1 MAMPDLAAASS
12 LAAAVRWAAA
22 GPLLLSSLA
31 VMGSPGPAT
40 ISLTAAGSAYGLR
53 RSARYLAG
61 ITAGT
66 TIVLLAVAS
75 GVTAT
80 LLAVPGLR
88 AVLIVASAAYILW
101 LAYRIAT
108 APPLPAQQAA
118 AQAPSFTGGLFLGVA
133 NPKAWVAIAA
143 VFASSRLAS
152 TAVTD
157 ATAKVAVLTA
167 MIVLIMVSWLTA
179 GATLAP
185 LLRHPVGSRV
195 INAALA
201 AGLIGATAMA
211 VIH

>member
-1 MAMPDLAAASS
+1 MSPADPVLLAP
-12 LAAAVRWAAA
+12 VRWAAA

-53 RSARYLAG
+53 RSARYLVG
-61 ITAGT
+61 VTAGT

-75 GVTAT
+75 GVTVT

-118 AQAPSFTGGLFLGVA
+118 AQAPSLLGKHRGNRRNGQGAQSHDRADHDIVA
-133 NPKAWVAIAA
+133 HRWRAPGHGHAA
-143 VFASSRLAS
+143 P
-152 TAVTD
+152 
-157 ATAKVAVLTA
+157 
-167 MIVLIMVSWLTA
+167 
-179 GATLAP
+179 G
-185 LLRHPVGSRV
+185 PVPQYS
-195 INAALA
+195 
-201 AGLIGATAMA
+201 
-211 VIH
+211 

>member
-1 MAMPDLAAASS
+1 MAMPDLAAAPS

-53 RSARYLAG
+53 RSARYLVG
-61 ITAGT
+61 VTAGT

-75 GVTAT
+75 GVTVT

-118 AQAPSFTGGLFLGVA
+118 GQAPSFTGGLFLGVA

-157 ATAKVAVLTA
+157 ATAKVALLTA
-167 MIVLIMVSWLTA
+167 MIVLIMISWLTA

-185 LLRHPVGSRV
+185 LLRHPVRSRV

-201 AGLIGATAMA
+201 AGLIGATALA
-211 VIH
+211 IIH